1 MKHSESGTQKVLKQL
16 KKCKEIKD
24 IKSTTKGYMIMSTNG
39 QQYLAHMS
47 ARAFHP
53 LRRWLKKNTSIKN
66 LRY

>member
-1 MKHSESGTQKVLKQL
+1 MKHSESGTRKVMKQL
-16 KKCKEIKD
+16 NKCPDVKEVR
-24 IKSTTKGYMIMSTNG
+24 SVANGYMIMAKNG
-39 QQYLAHMS
+39 EQYLAHMS